1 MQGIVRSSN
10 ASKMTRN
17 QLAVPSSFA
26 ASIPRLPRVL
36 RPVVKSPLALVLVAI
51 GLLQSSAEVP
61 HEKLIPFVRIDQ
73 VFVVIWQDFSG
84 VVEYARETMD
94 GGRLK

>member
-1 MQGIVRSSN
+1 
-10 ASKMTRN
+10 
-17 QLAVPSSFA
+17 
-26 ASIPRLPRVL
+26 
-36 RPVVKSPLALVLVAI
+36 
-51 GLLQSSAEVP
+51 VP

>member
-1 MQGIVRSSN
+1 
-10 ASKMTRN
+10 
-17 QLAVPSSFA
+17 
-26 ASIPRLPRVL
+26 
-36 RPVVKSPLALVLVAI
+36 
-51 GLLQSSAEVP
+51 VP

-73 VFVVIWQDFSG
+73 VFVVIWQDSSG